1 MRGSLTLE
9 LRTARRVLRD
19 KRQTIAVVVAKTVAA
34 MCNLHAWVTTRRT
47 TTLAVTARWTVAAQ
61 TELKTV
67 AVRMMKA
74 VAVVTEMW
82 AWSWRRLLANLS
94 LPDRQHSKRRSEK
107 NSGKFA
113 ASAL

>member
-1 MRGSLTLE
+1 M
-9 LRTARRVLRD
+9 
-19 KRQTIAVVVAKTVAA
+19 VVVKTVVA
-34 MCNLHAWVTTRRT
+34 MCNLHVLVTTRRT
-47 TTLAVTARWTVAAQ
+47 TTLAVVARQAVAAQ

-94 LPDRQHSKRRSEK
+94 LPDRQHSKR
-107 NSGKFA
+107 
-113 ASAL
+113 